1 MLVDW
6 LWVPQLGLLPFKKLK
21 TRTINGDAFETV
33 FWNYEMSH
41 YFKIEYFEN
50 MYHMVRTGSIWND
63 ILNRREKKVFVLHAF
78 FNLNIL
84 KPKTL

>member
-1 MLVDW
+1 
-6 LWVPQLGLLPFKKLK
+6 
-21 TRTINGDAFETV
+21 
-33 FWNYEMSH
+33 MSH